1 MTYEEIVKNKLF
13 NLWKKDSMKGN
24 NEWKGIRISLGLGI
38 VKRQGLTN
46 IDKILNTIEEFG
58 IELDKLDAMECGY
71 DELFDVYKAI
81 QAYRGSIRF
90 LKELKQHMSTFK
102 SFKGW
107 STNGNN
113 I

>member
-1 MTYEEIVKNKLF
+1 MKNS
-13 NLWKKDSMKGN
+13 NGWKRM
-24 NEWKGIRISLGLGI
+24 RINLGLCI
-38 VKRQGLTN
+38 VKRQGLTK
-46 IDKILNTIEEFG
+46 IDKIMDTIEDFG
-58 IELDKLDAMECGY
+58 IDLDKLDDMECGY

-81 QAYRGSIRF
+81 NSYRGSIRF